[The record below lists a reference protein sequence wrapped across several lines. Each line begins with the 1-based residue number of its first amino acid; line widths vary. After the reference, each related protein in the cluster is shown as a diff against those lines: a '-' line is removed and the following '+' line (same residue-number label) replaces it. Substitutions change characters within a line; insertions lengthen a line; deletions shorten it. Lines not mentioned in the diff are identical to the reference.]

1 MSVFIRTT
9 AFGGSERRLNDL
21 NRILQ
26 SFTNSDYSSSYEFS
40 YFLRMI
46 TLKAVFK

>member
-9 AFGGSERRLNDL
+9 AFGQTVGGSERRLNDL

-26 SFTNSDYSSSYEFS
+26 LFTNSDNGSSQEFS
-40 YFLRMI
+40 YSDDH
-46 TLKAVFK
+46 T